1 MNQKTASLTI
11 RKEQDQLWQKIA
23 AFPFDA
29 PGAPFPFS
37 RRLARENKW
46 DYDFGQ
52 QAIEEYRKF
61 IFLCCISP
69 QGASPSK
76 VIDEVWHLHLIYT
89 QNYWEEFCSKTLN
102 RNIHHYPSTGG
113 SPEKE
118 KHKNWRADTLALYRD
133 TFHTAP
139 PPAFWDDNCFPSPGR
154 FNLLPRFLKRRSP
167 LLLLLLLLFLA
178 ACNGPSSGYAPFFII
193 IAIIVFGSIVTS
205 AQGTSTNKERK
216 RDESS
221 GNSCSSGCSSGCG
234 SGCGGGCGG
243 CGGCGS

>member
-1 MNQKTASLTI
+1 MKQTATRIIPEEREL
-11 RKEQDQLWQKIA
+11 LWQKIA

-29 PGAPFPFS
+29 PGARFPFS
-37 RRLARENKW
+37 HRLARENKW
-46 DYDFGQ
+46 DYDFGL

-102 RNIHHYPSTGG
+102 RNIHHHPSTGG

-118 KHKNWRADTLALYRD
+118 KHKNWRAETLALYRD

-139 PPAFWDDNCFPSPGR
+139 PPAFWDDNYRPSPGR
-154 FNLLPRFLKRRSP
+154 FNFLHRFLKKRSP
-167 LLLLLLLLFLA
+167 FVLLLLLLFLA
-178 ACNGPSSGYAPFFII
+178 ACNGSSSGYAPFIII
-193 IAIIVFGSIVTS
+193 IAIIVFGAIANSV
-205 AQGTSTNKERK
+205 QGTDKERK

-221 GNSCSSGCSSGCG
+221 GSGGSSCSSGGCG
-234 SGCGGGCGG
+234 SGCGSGYGG

>member
-1 MNQKTASLTI
+1 MKETTTTLTI
-11 RKEQDQLWQKIA
+11 REEQDQLWQRIA

-29 PGAPFPFS
+29 PGVRFPFS
-37 RRLARENKW
+37 RRLATENKW
-46 DYDFGQ
+46 DYDFGR

-113 SPEKE
+113 SQEKE

-139 PPAFWDDNCFPSPGR
+139 PPAFWDDKYFPSPDR
-154 FNLLPRFLKRRSP
+154 FNFLLRFLKRRS
-167 LLLLLLLLFLA
+167 LLLLLLPLLFLA
-178 ACNGPSSGYAPFFII
+178 ACNEPSGGFLPFFII
-193 IAIIVFGSIVTS
+193 IAVVLGITLTAS
-205 AQGTSTNKERK
+205 QGTATDKERK

-221 GNSCSSGCSSGCG
+221 GSSCSSGGSSGCG